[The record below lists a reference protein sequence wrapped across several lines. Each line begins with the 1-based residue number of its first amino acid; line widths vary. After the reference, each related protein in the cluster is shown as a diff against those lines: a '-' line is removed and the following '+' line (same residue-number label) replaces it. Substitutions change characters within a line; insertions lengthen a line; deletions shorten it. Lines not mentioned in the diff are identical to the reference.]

1 MIPDIK
7 WYMGQSLLPD
17 HFEHLQNALSA
28 KFFKIMC
35 SSGVPFYGVTRLE
48 IEESFLKM
56 GIVRVTKLE
65 MITIDG
71 QVIELEINAEC
82 KDYDLSSCKENKVE
96 LYLNVGDKDIAY
108 NADEKSFKC
117 HGYLLTFA
125 TKPDPSANYYF
136 KLLGVEKDLSKNW
149 SLAGD
154 YLPPTVNA
162 SISLCSSLREQS
174 GAICEKIFTSYDRMN
189 KDKDFLLK
197 AVDYKPVLTCAHD
210 IKFHLR
216 NIKANN
222 QVHPFYLYNRLHEL
236 YVRVCLFFSVQVEE
250 IDTYDHN
257 NIYQCF
263 DQLIGKIDDLVS
275 HENRAVK
282 YVKFELEEGFLTAK
296 DLEDTILYA
305 KNLYFVVQKRSE
317 EQPFDI
323 DETKLSSPSR
333 YPTINKLALSG
344 LKKTEVKK
352 VPFRHYLSGNCIFYQ
367 LGMGKEW
374 DYVIKDRALTFPD
387 KEEYKDIKFYLYY
400 Y

>member
-28 KFFKIMC
+28 KSFKIIC
-35 SSGVPFYGVTRLE
+35 SSGIPFYGITRLE
-48 IEESFLKM
+48 VEESFLKM

-65 MITIDG
+65 MITVDG
-71 QVIELEINAEC
+71 QVIQQGVNAEC
-82 KDYDLSSCKENKVE
+82 KDYDLSSSKENKVE
-96 LYLNVGDKDIAY
+96 LYLNLSDKDILF
-108 NADEKSFKC
+108 NDDEKSFKC
-117 HGYLLTFA
+117 HGYTLSFS
-125 TKPDPSANYYF
+125 TKPDPTASYYY
-136 KLLGVEKDLSKNW
+136 KLLCVEKNLSQNW
-149 SLAGD
+149 SISGD
-154 YLPPTVNA
+154 YLPPTIST
-162 SISLCSSLREQS
+162 SISLCSNLREQA

-197 AVDYKPVLTCAHD
+197 AVDYKPVMTCAYE

-216 NIKANN
+216 NINANN
-222 QVHPFYLYNRLHEL
+222 HVHPYFLYKMLHDL
-236 YVRVCLFFSVQVEE
+236 YIRVCLFFNVMVEDIE
-250 IDTYDHN
+250 PYDHI

-263 DQLIGKIDDLVS
+263 DLLIGKIEALVS

-282 YVKFELEEGFLTAK
+282 YVKFERDEGFLTARG
-296 DLEDTILYA
+296 LEDSILYA
-305 KNLYFVVQKRSE
+305 QNLYFVVQKRSE

-323 DETKLSSPSR
+323 EATKLSSPSR

-344 LKKTEVKK
+344 LKKNEIEK
-352 VPFRHYLSGNCIFYQ
+352 VPFRHYLSGNCLFYQ
-367 LGMGKEW
+367 LAMGKEW

-387 KEEYKDIKFYLYY
+387 KEDYKDIKFYLYY